1 MPIIQYGAIIK
12 KYREELGI
20 TQEELSEGI
29 CSVPTLSRIE
39 NGERMPSKENITML
53 LQKLGK
59 TDLFVETFVD
69 KNDFYLHELKYR
81 IRQAQFN
88 GNQAEGRKLF
98 EEYKHLR
105 KDNSLSNRQFELLH
119 EILFFPEKYTTEE
132 KLEKLEHLIHQSCPS
147 FSTKSVPK
155 LLTYE
160 EILILN
166 NIARCRELLDDRE
179 STVLIYEGIL
189 RHYDS
194 CNVNSEEMLR
204 TKPLILYNLANSLCA
219 MDRFDEC
226 IRYCDEGILLARTTG
241 RCSVLA
247 YLLYVRGWAL
257 LLRKK
262 GNDRAEAE
270 KTFRQAATLADLL
283 CVEFVRK
290 NARETLKKE
299 LDTEFPLTEDLCLEW
314 TVKDEK

>member
-59 TDLFVETFVD
+59 TDLFVESFVD

-247 YLLYVRGWAL
+247 YLLYVRGRAL
-257 LLRKK
+257 FFRQKE
-262 GNDRAEAE
+262 NDREEAE
-270 KTFRQAATLADLL
+270 KTLRQAVYAGDFLDIDFVKETARAVLKGEFDMEIPPMDDLKF
-283 CVEFVRK
+283 EIPSQ
-290 NARETLKKE
+290 EE
-299 LDTEFPLTEDLCLEW
+299 
-314 TVKDEK
+314 